1 MSKTPP
7 HLDDRVEPITVRTG
21 SFWVPGEQIS
31 TPYGTLPR
39 GPLYVEWMSPVEVTR
54 PYPLLLVHGGGGQ
67 GTDWLTTPDGRQGWA
82 YDLVRAGYAVYV
94 VDRPG
99 HGRSPHHPDVL
110 GDVAPP
116 LPLEFASFLFAPPE
130 AAGTQTQW
138 PWDRTLDGEE
148 FQQLTSAMGFFMAD
162 FAEAQRLDG
171 ERLAALL
178 DRIGPAV
185 LITHSAGS
193 PGGWLAA
200 NRRPELVK
208 GIVAVEPMGPPYA
221 EFPGLGEITYGLTY
235 AELATEPAIESP
247 EQLKADP
254 SQYRIP
260 GLSGT
265 PVGVVTG
272 SASGSAAQSPP
283 LVEFLRAVGAD
294 AALLALADAGI
305 VGNGHGLILE
315 ANSSDTVKP
324 VIAWL
329 ERLETDLSS
338 TGVSL

>member
-1 MSKTPP
+1 MSNTPP
-7 HLDDRVEPITVRTG
+7 HLDDSVEPITIRTG
-21 SFWVPGEQIS
+21 FFWIPGEQVS

-39 GPLYVEWMSPVEVTR
+39 GPLYVEWMGPVEVTR
-54 PYPLLLVHGGGGQ
+54 PYPLVLVHGGGGQ
-67 GTDWLTTPDGRQGWA
+67 GTDWLGTPDGRQGWA

-110 GDVAPP
+110 GPVAPP
-116 LPLEFASFLFAPPE
+116 LPLEFASFLFAGPDDAE
-130 AAGTQTQW
+130 TQTQW

-148 FQQLTSAMGFFMAD
+148 FKQLTSAMGFFLTD
-162 FAEAQRLDG
+162 FAEGQRLDG

-200 NRRPELVK
+200 NRRPELVR
-208 GIVAVEPMGPPYA
+208 GIVAIEPMGPPYA
-221 EFPGLGEITYGLTY
+221 EIPGLGEIVYGLTY
-235 AELATEPAIESP
+235 AELTTEPAIESP
-247 EQLKADP
+247 NQLKADP
-254 SQYRIP
+254 SRYRIP
-260 GLSGT
+260 GLTGT
-265 PVGVVTG
+265 PIVVVTG
-272 SASGSAAQSPP
+272 SASSSAAQSPP
-283 LVEFLRAVGAD
+283 VVAFLLAVGGNAE
-294 AALLALADAGI
+294 LLALADAGI

-329 ERLETDLSS
+329 EQLDGPE
-338 TGVSL
+338 